1 MDAAKDILEN
11 IWVKRVFWSLIVIVV
26 NILLYSFISH
36 IISRRERKNTRIFS
50 NKKNRTYL
58 KMLKSVCRYT
68 LVIAS
73 VLAIM
78 RIFGID
84 ISSMLAGV
92 GIIGVVIGFAVQDA
106 LKDIIKGFDII
117 SDNYY
122 AVGDIIK
129 FNGQTGKV
137 LTVGLKTTKIQDVL
151 SGNVV
156 SIANRNIEQVEV
168 ISGNILID
176 VPLPYE
182 LSVKKAESVLNE
194 AIEQIVKNEEV
205 ESAELFGL
213 TELGAS
219 ALNYK
224 IKIVAT
230 PETKGRVRRSAL
242 KTIVET
248 LESKKIAIPY
258 NQLDIHQK

>member
-36 IISRRERKNTRIFS
+36 IISRREKKNSRIFS

-68 LVIAS
+68 LIIAS
-73 VLAIM
+73 ALAIM